1 MIYSNS
7 FYQEA
12 VIMQDPSTYDGYTLP
27 VNHLLHNRYRIDKL
41 LGQGGFAI
49 IYECTDITVGRSVA
63 VKEYFPAGLA
73 KREQKQDFFVVQPFD
88 QNKMEF
94 EKGHHHFLKEAEI
107 LKECHDLP
115 GIVTV
120 YDFFEENR
128 TAYIVMEYIEGLTL
142 EQYVHTNGVLAY
154 SEILELLLP
163 LIHSLEKIHEK
174 GLIHRD
180 ISPDNLILGLDNRL
194 HLIDFGAAT
203 MKQID
208 YNRRQTTIILKK
220 GYAPPEQY
228 LSSGNMGTWSD
239 IYALCA
245 TIYFAVSGQTPVSS
259 IDRLQRDTLR
269 PLSDFSDISP
279 RAAAIIERGLS
290 LHTADRY
297 KTIRDFSYALEHPES
312 VENCKTVMELSPAAA
327 DVQRL
332 PEQPAA
338 NSPEHSFTTLFRH
351 PQKGILILLILC
363 LAAGGTLYLTGT
375 RSPLRQRVV
384 SVNPATSSDTNSAGS
399 TYRPQS
405 IDTGSANDEASDK
418 TSLPAAS
425 SSELPVTSGAPVV
438 LTMKKL
444 TGLSQKT
451 ARSKIHKL
459 DPSIQIRVE
468 KKYHSTVKKG
478 RVISQSVKTGTIF
491 NTGSIN
497 RITLTVSR
505 GAKPVVRRTTSSGS
519 GSGHTAT
526 KQLVTT
532 AKPAATSK
540 ASKNNSDFQI
550 QNKPKKN
557 TFEID

>member
-1 MIYSNS
+1 
-7 FYQEA
+7 
-12 VIMQDPSTYDGYTLP
+12 MQDSSAYDGYTLP
-27 VNHLLHNRYRIDKL
+27 VNHLLHQTYRIDRV
-41 LGQGGFAI
+41 LGEGGFAI
-49 IYECTDITVGRSVA
+49 IYQCTDIINGMSVA
-63 VKEYFPAGLA
+63 VKEYFPSGLA
-73 KREQKQDFFVVQPFD
+73 KREQKQDLFVVQPLG
-88 QNKMEF
+88 QNKIEF
-94 EKGHHHFLKEAEI
+94 EKGHRHFLKEAQI
-107 LKECHDLP
+107 LKECHNLP

-142 EQYVHTNGVLAY
+142 EQYVHTNGVFTY

-180 ISPDNLILGLDNRL
+180 ISPDNLILGLDNQL

-228 LSSGNMGTWSD
+228 LSSGNMGSWSD

-245 TIYFAVSGQTPVSS
+245 TIYFAVSGQTPVSA
-259 IDRLQRDTLR
+259 IDRLQKDTLR

-279 RAAAIIERGLS
+279 RAASIIERGLS

-312 VENCKTVMELSPAAA
+312 VENCKTVMEISPTVA
-327 DVQRL
+327 DAQRL
-332 PEQPAA
+332 PEQTAA
-338 NSPEHSFTTLFRH
+338 NSPEHSFATLFRP

-363 LAAGGTLYLTGT
+363 LVTGGTLYLTGT

-384 SVNPATSSDTNSAGS
+384 SVDPATSSDANPAGS

-405 IDTGSANDEASDK
+405 TDTGSANDEASDK

-425 SSELPVTSGAPVV
+425 SSELPVASGAPVV

-444 TGLSQKT
+444 TGLSQK
-451 ARSKIHKL
+451 AASSKIHKL

-478 RVISQSVKTGTIF
+478 RIISQSVKQVLFLIRGPS
-491 NTGSIN
+491 TGS
-497 RITLTVSR
+497 
-505 GAKPVVRRTTSSGS
+505 P
-519 GSGHTAT
+519 
-526 KQLVTT
+526 
-532 AKPAATSK
+532 
-540 ASKNNSDFQI
+540 
-550 QNKPKKN
+550 
-557 TFEID
+557 

>member
-1 MIYSNS
+1 
-7 FYQEA
+7 
-12 VIMQDPSTYDGYTLP
+12 MQDSSAYDGYTLP
-27 VNHLLHNRYRIDKL
+27 VNHLLHQTYHIDRV
-41 LGQGGFAI
+41 LGEGGFAI
-49 IYECTDITVGRSVA
+49 IYQCTDIINGMSVA
-63 VKEYFPAGLA
+63 VKEYFPSGLA
-73 KREQKQDFFVVQPFD
+73 KREQKQDLFVVQPLG
-88 QNKMEF
+88 QNKIEF
-94 EKGHHHFLKEAEI
+94 EKGHRHFLKEAQI
-107 LKECHDLP
+107 LKECHNLP

-142 EQYVHTNGVLAY
+142 EQYVHTNGVFTY

-180 ISPDNLILGLDNRL
+180 ISPDNLILGLDNQL

-228 LSSGNMGTWSD
+228 LSSGNMGSWSD

-269 PLSDFSDISP
+269 PLSNFTDISP
-279 RAAAIIERGLS
+279 QNSSIIERGLS

-312 VENCKTVMELSPAAA
+312 VENCKTVMELSPAEA
-327 DVQRL
+327 DTHRL
-332 PEQPAA
+332 PEQAAA
-338 NSPEHSFTTLFRH
+338 NSPKHSLAPLFRH
-351 PQKGILILLILC
+351 PQKGILILLIMC
-363 LAAGGTLYLTGT
+363 LVTGGTLYLTGT
-375 RSPLRQRVV
+375 RSPSRQRVV
-384 SVNPATSSDTNSAGS
+384 SVDPATPSDTNSVASS
-399 TYRPQS
+399 T
-405 IDTGSANDEASDK
+405 DNEASGK
-418 TSLPAAS
+418 TSPPAAS
-425 SSELPVTSGAPVV
+425 SSESPAASGAPVV

-444 TGLSQKT
+444 TGLSQK
-451 ARSKIHKL
+451 AASSKIHKL

-478 RVISQSVKTGTIF
+478 RIISQSVKAGTIF
-491 NTGSIN
+491 NTGSIH

-505 GAKPVVRRTTSSGS
+505 GAKPVVHRATSSGS
-519 GSGHTAT
+519 DSGHTAT
-526 KQLVTT
+526 KQPVTT

-540 ASKNNSDFQI
+540 ASKNNSDFQV

>member
-1 MIYSNS
+1 
-7 FYQEA
+7 
-12 VIMQDPSTYDGYTLP
+12 MQDPSAYDGYTLP
-27 VNHLLHNRYRIDKL
+27 VNHLLHQTYRIDRV
-41 LGQGGFAI
+41 LGEGGFAI
-49 IYECTDITVGRSVA
+49 IYQCTDIINGMSVA
-63 VKEYFPAGLA
+63 VKEYFPSGLA
-73 KREQKQDFFVVQPFD
+73 KREQKQDLFVVQPLG
-88 QNKMEF
+88 QNKIEF
-94 EKGHHHFLKEAEI
+94 EKGHRHFLKEAQI
-107 LKECHDLP
+107 LKECHNLP

-142 EQYVHTNGVLAY
+142 EQYVHTNGVFTY

-180 ISPDNLILGLDNRL
+180 ISPDNLILGLDNQL

-228 LSSGNMGTWSD
+228 LSSGNMGSWSD

-245 TIYFAVSGQTPVSS
+245 TIYFAVSGQTPVSA
-259 IDRLQRDTLR
+259 IDRMQRDTLR
-269 PLSDFSDISP
+269 PLSDFTDISP
-279 RAAAIIERGLS
+279 QNSSIIERGLS

-312 VENCKTVMELSPAAA
+312 AENCKTVIELSPAAA
-327 DVQRL
+327 DAQRL
-332 PEQPAA
+332 PEQTAA
-338 NSPEHSFTTLFRH
+338 NSPKHSLATLFRH
-351 PQKGILILLILC
+351 SQKGILILLIMC
-363 LAAGGTLYLTGT
+363 LVIGGTLYLTGT
-375 RSPLRQRVV
+375 RSPFRQRVV
-384 SVNPATSSDTNSAGS
+384 SVDPATPSDTNSASS
-399 TYRPQS
+399 TYRPQ
-405 IDTGSANDEASDK
+405 
-418 TSLPAAS
+418 AAS
-425 SSELPVTSGAPVV
+425 PSESPAISGTPVV

-444 TGLSQKT
+444 TGLSQKA

-505 GAKPVVRRTTSSGS
+505 GAKPVVHRTTSSGS
-519 GSGHTAT
+519 DSGHTAT
-526 KQLVTT
+526 KQPVTT

-540 ASKNNSDFQI
+540 ASKNNSDFQV